1 MDSFIEKKRADI
13 KRLQTN
19 MFIKFSLSILLLLSL
34 PVWISSITVQPAPDT
49 WLKSE
54 TVCVE
59 ISINEEAKNPYA
71 VIIGADGGSYLVDS
85 RLLSPD
91 VVEEKLQAGDE
102 CAFEYAPV
110 GESSNKIVKAI
121 EKDGESLLSREKS
134 VAVWQN
140 DRSTGFIA
148 IAVTIAA
155 AALSAIL
162 IDRVWCKHDRAEIK
176 RLKAEIA
183 RREEKKSK
191 RAEKTN

>member
-1 MDSFIEKKRADI
+1 MDSFIEKKRAEI
-13 KRLQTN
+13 KRLQTA
-19 MFIKFSLSILLLLSL
+19 MYIKFSFSVLLLMSL
-34 PVWISSITVQPAPDT
+34 PIWISSITVQPAPET
-49 WLKSE
+49 WLSAE

-59 ISINEEAKNPYA
+59 ISVNDEEKNPYA
-71 VIIGADGGSYLVDS
+71 MITGADGGSYLVDS
-85 RLLSPD
+85 RLLDPD
-91 VVEEKLQAGDE
+91 EVAEKLQAGDE
-102 CAFEYAPV
+102 CAFVYAPV

-134 VAVWQN
+134 VSVWQN

-148 IAVTIAA
+148 IAVTVAV

-162 IDRVWCKHDRAEIK
+162 IDRIWCKNDRAEIK

-191 RAEKTN
+191 RAGKQ